1 MNRHRFWL
9 GALLACGLA
18 GATVAAK
25 PTSPADS
32 LVVHEWGTF
41 LSMNGSDGV
50 TLDGMYHEEHAL
62 PDFVHARSRDQLHIR
77 ASDVK
82 GETPVIYFYTRQPQ
96 QISVKVGFPQGV
108 WTQWYPQ
115 AEKVGPSWEQ
125 FGSPLE
131 PRHGH
136 ITWQAQILP
145 VPEGRRAPELPKTA
159 SDSLWNY
166 ARDVD
171 AAYVRTTDRTH
182 GSHSEVERFLF
193 YRGLG
198 QAKMPLGVS
207 YGDGGMLT
215 LPADAGFS
223 LKHLFVLRVE
233 KGRAAYRY
241 LPELRPGDRLTNV
254 LPATADAQP
263 LSAFTTKISDEL
275 AIRLGQSGLFPKEAR
290 AMVNTWRHS
299 YFESDGI
306 RVLYILPQSWTESFL
321 PMILSPKPNVLV
333 RVMVGRTE
341 LLTPEREAQAASAV
355 RELASTAAARR
366 EKAFDWLREQGRY
379 VEPILRQVLRSHPE
393 PRTETLCRRLLLT
406 DFATTLRTAARSAA
420 NGSPIVEEPYSIHS
434 QLAVV
439 LREMGLN
446 AEAKQE
452 AETVLAALKQQ
463 PTPRLKESESRH
475 YLRAY
480 ARAME
485 GTGDDAAAAQ
495 GYATFI
501 TFASQIKDRCN
512 GCHSGVTAPRDMA
525 WFRDWYAGRR
535 FADCITRTGRTEA
548 EIAAQRA
555 ILAANPKDT
564 AAQMKLAYLYEAQ
577 GQRAQAETV
586 WTQLDDKGK
595 EFGRR
600 TAAR

>member
-1 MNRHRFWL
+1 MNRRYVWL
-9 GALLACGLA
+9 GTLLACGLA

-25 PTSPADS
+25 PPAGP

-77 ASDVK
+77 ASDLK

-96 QISVKVGFPQGV
+96 QISLRVNFPQGV

-125 FGSPLE
+125 SGSPLE

-136 ITWQAQILP
+136 ITWDVQILP
-145 VPEGRRAPELPKTA
+145 VAEGRKAPDLPKT
-159 SDSLWNY
+159 DSEALWNY

-171 AAYVRTTDRTH
+171 AAYVRTIDTTH
-182 GSHSEVERFLF
+182 GTRPETERFLF

-198 QAKMPLGVS
+198 QAKMPLGLA
-207 YGDGGMLT
+207 YAEGGTLT
-215 LPADAGFS
+215 LPADARFS

-241 LPELRPGDRLTNV
+241 LPELRPGDRLTHI
-254 LPATADAQP
+254 LPVEAGMQP
-263 LSAFTTKISDEL
+263 ISDVTAQISDDL
-275 AIRLGQSGLFPKEAR
+275 ANRLTQSGLFPKEAR
-290 AMVNTWRHS
+290 AMVNTWRRS

-306 RVLYILPQSWTESFL
+306 RVLYILPQSWTEGFL
-321 PMILSPKPNVLV
+321 PMTLSPTPETLV

-341 LLTPEREAQAASAV
+341 LLTPEREAQAAAAV
-355 RELASTAAARR
+355 RDLASAETARR
-366 EKAFDWLREQGRY
+366 EKAFDWLRDQGRY
-379 VEPILRQVLRSHPE
+379 VEPILRQVLRTHPDA
-393 PRTETLCRRLLLT
+393 RTETLCRRLLLT
-406 DFATTLRTAARSAA
+406 DFSTTLRAASRSASGA
-420 NGSPIVEEPYSIHS
+420 PVVEAPYTIHS

-452 AETVLAALKQQ
+452 ADTVLAALRQQ
-463 PTPRLKESESRH
+463 PNPRMNESEARH

-485 GTGDDAAAAQ
+485 GTGDDRAAAQ
-495 GYATFI
+495 GYGKFI
-501 TFASQIKDRCN
+501 TFASQITTGCN
-512 GCHSGVTAPRDMA
+512 GCHSGVTAPKDMF

-535 FADCITRTGRTEA
+535 FADCVLRTGSAEA
-548 EIAAQRA
+548 EITAQKAAVEA
-555 ILAANPKDT
+555 DAGNA

-577 GQRAQAETV
+577 GKHARAEAIWTDLQALRPQTTAHTV
-586 WTQLDDKGK
+586 LH
-595 EFGRR
+595 
-600 TAAR
+600 